1 MALFFSMKEALSIEL
16 GRYYRAWDW
25 EDLQFGEVR
34 PSTLFETADAEIDFT
49 YRGITRTVA
58 YKRFD
63 PNWFFNSFPFE
74 LKAVELERDLED
86 PTSIAEYLTSRYG
99 IPFEASDVAPG
110 AKLLAA
116 PGQHTLEISP
126 SSPNYNANLNYV
138 SSTIVSIG
146 GNYDDSWPLAGSG
159 LNEVEGRVGMA
170 NAFDYVVSGSRQY
183 ATHTTPR
190 NEPLGLNIRAKGDFT
205 LKFNIIPLDGALSGG
220 NQGIFGD
227 ASGQL
232 VGQGIFVTPD
242 TGGLVVGCQGTRK
255 YYNASS
261 GAMRIG
267 KVNEIT
273 VRGINGG
280 FEFYLGKVLYAIID
294 VDDQYDA
301 WTHFGMVGEPL
312 TSNIL
317 IGDVLYWEN
326 AINTPVLQ
334 TQSNKQ
340 NVRMM
345 HYVDHDWLF
354 SSANTGRKTARKLNP
369 AQLYYAVD
377 FTPQAHALKT
387 IPQKLA
393 PWASGHNITDVPTL
407 RKLRDALHEV
417 DQRVTWSTSYMSWDP
432 YNLYNC
438 WAVFNGK
445 TSDFNDSTKAGNS
458 YGGYASLD
466 LKSKWLVDGLA
477 DETFDNV
484 LCLLLDSSTYNAG
497 TLRVPLL
504 IHYNDEV

>member
-34 PSTLFETADAEIDFT
+34 PSTLFETADAEVDFT

-63 PNWFFNSFPFE
+63 PNWFFNRFPFD
-74 LKAVELERDLED
+74 LKPVELERDLED
-86 PTSIAEYLTSRYG
+86 PTSIADYLTARYG

-116 PGQHTLEISP
+116 SGQHTLEISP

-138 SSTIVSIG
+138 SNIAVITG
-146 GNYDDSWPLAGSG
+146 GGYDDYWPLAGSG
-159 LNEVEGRVGMA
+159 LNEVEGRIGMA
-170 NAFDYVVSGSRQY
+170 NAFDYVVNGSRQY
-183 ATHTTPR
+183 ATHVTPR
-190 NEPLGLNIRAKGDFT
+190 NEPLGLNIRAVGDFT
-205 LKFNIIPLDGALSGG
+205 LKFNIIPLDGALSIGS
-220 NQGIFGD
+220 QGIFGD
-227 ASGQL
+227 ASGLL
-232 VGQGIFVTPD
+232 VGQGISVTPD
-242 TGGLVVGCQGTRK
+242 GSNLVVDCQGARK
-255 YYNASS
+255 YYNALA
-261 GAMRIG
+261 GAIRIG

-280 FEFYLGKVLYAIID
+280 FEFYLGKTLYAIID

-301 WTHFGMVGEPL
+301 WTHFGKVGESL

-317 IGDVLYWEN
+317 IGDVRYWES

-334 TQSNKQ
+334 AQSSKQ
-340 NVRMM
+340 DVRMM
-345 HYVDHDWLF
+345 HYADHDWLI
-354 SSANTGRKTARKLNP
+354 SSANTGNKTSTKLNP

-377 FTPQAHALKT
+377 FTPQAHVLKT

-393 PWASGHNITDVPTL
+393 PWEAGYNITDTAML
-407 RKLRDALHEV
+407 TKLRDALQAV
-417 DQRVTWSTSYMSWDP
+417 DQKVTWSITWYRATYS
-432 YNLYNC
+432 LYSC
-438 WAVFNGK
+438 WVMFNGK
-445 TSDFNDSTKAGNS
+445 TSDFNDTTKESNS
-458 YGGYASLD
+458 YGGYSSLG
-466 LKSKWLVDGLA
+466 LESKWLVDGLA
-477 DETFDNV
+477 DEAFDNV
-484 LCLLLDSSTYNAG
+484 LCLLVDSGTYQAG